1 MRSSFELGY
10 GSTGSE
16 HEELGFRAL
25 GFKGLGFDEPSSS
38 SSAAAGTSSQVGF

>member
-16 HEELGFRAL
+16 HEELGLRAL

-38 SSAAAGTSSQVGF
+38 SAAAGTSSQVGF